1 MLFIVRNVNVYDL
14 LSEDFKGDKHL
25 MNKPA
30 TKLNT
35 VFMTV
40 LYILSAAL
48 FIYGIYMTVYSLNY
62 INIYQSSSAIAFE
75 SSFQYVVTS
84 TVTYFGFAFL
94 LFSGALCLRSL
105 NKIQKSISTCSVPD
119 KSHEETCDK
128 LRNEMSEPEDT
139 LETSLDMSRISFDR
153 HFNEKYEPIYSE
165 NTDTVP
171 TPLRE
176 NSRQATDMIEHESEF
191 VESVEPEHVEPHF
204 EHESETI
211 FENTDAVQS
220 ENGNIFSAAEAED
233 DEITEAVTEI
243 DFGNEVYSVQ
253 NTETANKTESE
264 IEHEPVAYHERISSS
279 VIKDIFENR

>member
-1 MLFIVRNVNVYDL
+1 MLFIIRNVNVYDL

-25 MNKPA
+25 MNKSA

-48 FIYGIYMTVYSLNY
+48 FIYGIYMTVYSLKY

-75 SSFQYVVTS
+75 SSLQYVVTS

-94 LFSGALCLRSL
+94 LLSGALCLRSL
-105 NKIQKSISTCSVPD
+105 NKIQKSICSAPD

-128 LRNEMSEPEDT
+128 LRNEIPEPEEIG
-139 LETSLDMSRISFDR
+139 ETSLDMSRISFDG
-153 HFNEKYEPIYSE
+153 HSP
-165 NTDTVP
+165 V
-171 TPLRE
+171 RE
-176 NSRQATDMIEHESEF
+176 NSRQATAMIEQESEF
-191 VESVEPEHVEPHF
+191 AESVEPEHFEPHF
-204 EHESETI
+204 EHESETV
-211 FENTDAVQS
+211 FENTDAIQS
-220 ENGNIFSAAEAED
+220 ENETIFSAAEAED
-233 DEITEAVTEI
+233 NEITEAVTEI
-243 DFGNEVYSVQ
+243 NFDNEVYSVQ

-264 IEHEPVAYHERISSS
+264 IKHEPVAYHERISSS